1 MKKIR
6 IAQIGICH
14 EHASGKIVSLKR
26 LPEVFEIVGVVNDME
41 SSKTPRCGT
50 PSLEPYK
57 DLRWMT
63 EEEVLNTPDLDAV
76 VVEVPNNELV
86 SVALRCM
93 ERNLPMH
100 MDKPAG
106 EDPALYRKL
115 LVGCRERNLPFQM
128 GYMFRGNPAF
138 QFCIRA
144 IREKLLGEVF
154 EIEADMNHCY
164 GGEEYQEYI
173 GKFPG
178 GIMYNLGCHLID
190 FVVAGMGRPE
200 NVTPF
205 LHSAPGYPA
214 SIRNNCMSVLEYP
227 HAIVTIRSC
236 SKDRAN
242 TFGRRIRIAGTEGS
256 IVFSPV
262 ERFDGKPVEISLT
275 LTKDSGGFPAGE
287 HTLRF
292 QAQTD
297 RYANQLIELA
307 KIIRGEMKNPCTYEH
322 DYLVHEVTL
331 AAAGYT
337 KWR

>member
-57 DLRWMT
+57 YLRWMT
-63 EEEVLNTPDLDAV
+63 EEEVLNTPYLDAV

-115 LVGCRERNLPFQM
+115 LDGCRERNLPFQM

-173 GKFPG
+173 GKFP
-178 GIMYNLGCHLID
+178 
-190 FVVAGMGRPE
+190 
-200 NVTPF
+200 
-205 LHSAPGYPA
+205 
-214 SIRNNCMSVLEYP
+214 
-227 HAIVTIRSC
+227 
-236 SKDRAN
+236 
-242 TFGRRIRIAGTEGS
+242 
-256 IVFSPV
+256 
-262 ERFDGKPVEISLT
+262 
-275 LTKDSGGFPAGE
+275 
-287 HTLRF
+287 
-292 QAQTD
+292 
-297 RYANQLIELA
+297 
-307 KIIRGEMKNPCTYEH
+307 
-322 DYLVHEVTL
+322 
-331 AAAGYT
+331 
-337 KWR
+337 

>member
-115 LVGCRERNLPFQM
+115 LDGCRERNLPFQM

-173 GKFPG
+173 GKFP
-178 GIMYNLGCHLID
+178 
-190 FVVAGMGRPE
+190 
-200 NVTPF
+200 
-205 LHSAPGYPA
+205 
-214 SIRNNCMSVLEYP
+214 
-227 HAIVTIRSC
+227 
-236 SKDRAN
+236 
-242 TFGRRIRIAGTEGS
+242 
-256 IVFSPV
+256 
-262 ERFDGKPVEISLT
+262 
-275 LTKDSGGFPAGE
+275 
-287 HTLRF
+287 
-292 QAQTD
+292 
-297 RYANQLIELA
+297 
-307 KIIRGEMKNPCTYEH
+307 
-322 DYLVHEVTL
+322 
-331 AAAGYT
+331 
-337 KWR
+337 